1 MDSLR
6 ELWGNGTSLNTLQM
20 ACRGVT
26 VFVLALI
33 LIRISGRRSFG
44 IGSPLDNIIVM
55 LLGAILSRAVVGAS
69 PFIPVTITCTAI
81 VLLHRFFSWYK
92 GKSSRFIH
100 LVEGDKI
107 MVFQDGKFIQAN
119 MERAQL
125 HKEDIMQELRKRA
138 MTDDLNQVKVI
149 YIERNGEISIII
161 KQAY

>member
-1 MDSLR
+1 MDFLA
-6 ELWGNGTSLNTLQM
+6 ELWGSGKSLNTVQM
-20 ACRGVT
+20 TCRGIT
-26 VFVLALI
+26 VFILALI

-69 PFIPVTITCTAI
+69 PFIPVMTTCTMI

-100 LVEGDKI
+100 WIEGDKI
-107 MVFQDGKFIQAN
+107 MLFKDGRFITEN

-125 HKEDIMQELRKRA
+125 HREDVMQELRKRA
-138 MTDDLNQVKVI
+138 MTDDLNNIKTI
-149 YIERNGEISIII
+149 YIERSGEISIVI
-161 KQAY
+161 KE